1 MQTKASRGAG
11 IIPPI
16 ENDRKGL
23 GNSFFKG
30 LPISNGVGGK
40 ARKASKD
47 KVHGKH
53 RSQSQEQTPWLGR
66 HVSQSQVSTQLSGH
80 IRFTEK
86 SISLHDDFVRC
97 NEVHKG
103 EYAR

>member
-47 KVHGKH
+47 KKCMESTGHNLRNKHHGWGGMCH
-53 RSQSQEQTPWLGR
+53 NLR
-66 HVSQSQVSTQLSGH
+66 
-80 IRFTEK
+80 
-86 SISLHDDFVRC
+86 
-97 NEVHKG
+97 
-103 EYAR
+103 